1 MPKESGGNRQMRE
14 RIVQLAARLVAADG
28 IDNIALAKRKAARQL
43 GAPETR
49 NLPADEEVEK
59 AVLSYQRLYFPDEH
73 KEHLSDLRE
82 QARRM
87 MNLLAR
93 FHPHLTGP
101 VLTGSAGRYTNI
113 EILLFADSS
122 KQFELFLI
130 DQDIPFHGTE
140 RRIFLG
146 GTPRNIP
153 AYRVRT
159 NRSDFDIMV
168 QDPQDLRHTIRTAT
182 AGNVV
187 ERADLAQLNA
197 LIASG

>member
-59 AVLSYQRLYFPDEH
+59 AVLSYQRLYFPGGH
-73 KEHLSDLRE
+73 KEHLGELRE
-82 QARRM
+82 QARGM

-130 DQDIPFHGTE
+130 DQGIPFHGTE

-153 AYRVRT
+153 SYRVST

-168 QDPQDLRHTIRTAT
+168 LDPQDLRHTIRTAT
-182 AGNVV
+182 ARKVV
-187 ERADLAQLNA
+187 ERADLDQLNA